1 MVESERQ
8 LINFIRNIMNRV
20 INFKKIVILAILTSL
35 LIACSN
41 PTKKGS
47 VDNSI
52 RELSDSVNI
61 EYPEVIEEHQR
72 SDYLKIVGD
81 SVEIPYFEIEL
92 KLSDKAEKKL
102 KTDNE
107 SIIVMAYFTY
117 FQEDKIYPE
126 KYKDNVDYSGELML
140 LSYPIELTD
149 KRLAI
154 FENVKFSKDLYDLF
168 GENKDIDLL
177 INVFSGRKSCEDNIL
192 DCTILQNPMSKIKGK
207 RFTIEGKLIYNDD

>member
-1 MVESERQ
+1 
-8 LINFIRNIMNRV
+8 MNRA
-20 INFKKIVILAILTSL
+20 IIFSKIFILIIFFFACGNPAKK
-35 LIACSN
+35 
-41 PTKKGS
+41 
-47 VDNSI
+47 NSI
-52 RELSDSVNI
+52 DKSAIELSDSINT
-61 EYPEVIEEHQR
+61 E
-72 SDYLKIVGD
+72 YLKIVGD